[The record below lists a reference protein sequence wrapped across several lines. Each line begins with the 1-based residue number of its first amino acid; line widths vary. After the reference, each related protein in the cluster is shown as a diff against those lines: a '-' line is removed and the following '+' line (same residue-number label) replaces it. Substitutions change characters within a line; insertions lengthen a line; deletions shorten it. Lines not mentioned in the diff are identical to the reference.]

1 MKILIIGL
9 ILLLILTA
17 YLIYNKFFKESSIF
31 EEIKI
36 PEPLYQP

>member
-9 ILLLILTA
+9 IILFILTT
-17 YLIYNKFFKESSIF
+17 YLIYNKFFKEKSIF

-36 PEPLYQP
+36 PEPLYKP